1 MAPDHQWDTTTV
13 DNPKVGPQT
22 LSQFNKFFSY
32 QHLKNVALLISCK
45 YVGSTSTVDN
55 VATESMDLPL
65 LFSWFTGPTERKGAA
80 AAVDLEGSLASSI
93 HEGKW
98 YNALGTAP

>member
-1 MAPDHQWDTTTV
+1 MV
-13 DNPKVGPQT
+13 DNPKVGAQT
-22 LSQFNKFFSY
+22 LSQLNKLLQSAFA
-32 QHLKNVALLISCK
+32 KVALLIRCK

-65 LFSWFTGPTERKGAA
+65 LFSCFLGPTERRGGAA
-80 AAVDLEGSLASSI
+80 VGVGLEGSSAASI

-98 YNALGTAP
+98 DNASGTTP